1 MPRRKRQHL
10 AELPSFENFLD
21 HPQNVKGNW
30 GNEVFHNNNPIVL
43 ELGCG
48 KGAYALALAQRF
60 PELNVIGIDK
70 KGDRLW
76 HGAYN
81 AKLNNL
87 DNVRFMRLAIEKI
100 PDYFDQYEVTEIW
113 ITFPDPFPRR
123 GEAKKRLVS
132 PQMLARY
139 QQFIKADGLI
149 HLKTDNTDLFNYAND
164 VLTEHKHHIIR
175 RVDDVYQDALNDE
188 LLTIQTTFEKKYLTL
203 GKKIHYVSWSLVTAE
218 S

>member
-21 HPQNVKGNW
+21 HPEHVKGNW
-30 GNEVFHNNNPIVL
+30 LKEVFHNDHPIVL

-48 KGAYALALAQRF
+48 KGAYALALAERYPHF
-60 PELNVIGIDK
+60 NVIGIDK

-76 HGAYN
+76 HGAHN
-81 AKLNNL
+81 AKLKAL
-87 DNVRFMRLAIEKI
+87 ANVRFMRLAIEKI
-100 PDYFDQYEVTEIW
+100 PDYFDQSEVAEIW

-132 PQMLARY
+132 PQMLERY
-139 QQFIKADGLI
+139 AQFLKVGGFI
-149 HLKTDNTDLFNYAND
+149 HLKTDNTDLFTYACE
-164 VLTEHKHHIIR
+164 VLKHDKHQVIR
-175 RVDDVYQDALNDE
+175 RVDDIYTEAATDD
-188 LLTIQTTFEKKYLTL
+188 LLTIQTTFEKKYLTQ
-203 GKKIHYVSWSLVTAE
+203 GKKIHYVCWSLVTIG